1 MSAPAGKGTVLHRVA
16 MMKRA
21 ARKVARTAPVTAPQ
35 LATRGP
41 ASPPSV
47 DPLRRVCLRRGTT
60 LAALALL
67 TLGACTGKKGG
78 EDEVLPPGGMNT
90 TSQARRYVDKA
101 VRRSSEGVI
110 LMPSK
115 KAETLYDRT
124 RLNEIAQ
131 GLRVPA
137 AVCFVNRAIETMKHG
152 TQDGEQTY
160 VDVPEGQIR
169 IRTRINPSGEV
180 LRTEVIETGFKDEGM
195 YPCLDKAIKAVK
207 WTQNRTGVVQFIDVI
222 YWVSLGYSAEDH
234 SKAAQLELRKQ
245 QAAAALRAR
254 QCLEGRVSAGRY
266 AVRGLSLLD
275 REGHTLANRVE
286 PGVLPE
292 RVTQCVAVVFRD
304 IRMPRVPEAFIRP
317 ISPSADFVVAT
328 DGSVSF
334 ADEKWLALLTL
345 EDEAMK
351 EARRTELLD
360 DPSTEIDEGEAPPA
374 ETRPLATTA
383 GPDMPTTHSTAP
395 RADPATGG
403 QKLKLGGL
411 RGSRGP

>member
-1 MSAPAGKGTVLHRVA
+1 MTKRVV
-16 MMKRA
+16 RH
-21 ARKVARTAPVTAPQ
+21 VARTALVPAP
-35 LATRGP
+35 P
-41 ASPPSV
+41 AG
-47 DPLRRVCLRRGTT
+47 RRPGA
-60 LAALALL
+60 AALAGLTRRGLL
-67 TLGACTGKKGG
+67 AAAIAVIAATASPVLVAGCSGGGKKAG
-78 EDEVLPPGGMNT
+78 DNEVLPPGGVNT

-137 AVCFVNRAIETMKHG
+137 AVCFVDRAIETMKRG
-152 TQDGEQTY
+152 TQDGEETY

-169 IRTRINPSGEV
+169 IRARINPSGEV
-180 LRTEVIETGFKDEGM
+180 LRTEVLETGFKDEGM

-234 SKAAQLELRKQ
+234 SKASQLELRKQ
-245 QAAAALRAR
+245 QAAAAERAK

-266 AVRGLSLLD
+266 AVRGLSLLS

-292 RVTQCVAVVFRD
+292 RVTQCVTVVFRD

-317 ISPSADFVVAT
+317 ISPSADFIVAT

-334 ADEKWLALLTL
+334 ADEKWLALLKL

-351 EARRTELLD
+351 EARRAEILD
-360 DPSTEIDEGEAPPA
+360 DPATEVDEGEAPLA
-374 ETRPLATTA
+374 ETRPLAPTPA
-383 GPDMPTTHSTAP
+383 GPEMPTATVSAP
-395 RADPATGG
+395 RADPAAGG

-411 RGSRGP
+411 RGGKR